1 MARRSIE
8 MRMAIGDSRE
18 VKKGM
23 KCECCGKCRMLDGV
37 IIKPDGE
44 NELDPCIYEP
54 IEEYGN
60 VTVTIS
66 RCINCGHIDISWRRQ
81 EDTVDLTEL
90 L

>member
-1 MARRSIE
+1 
-8 MRMAIGDSRE
+8 MR
-18 VKKGM
+18 
-23 KCECCGKCRMLDGV
+23 CECCGKCKMPDGLV
-37 IIKPDGE
+37 IKPDGE

-54 IEEYGN
+54 VEEYGN

-66 RCINCGHIDISWRRQ
+66 RCVNCGHIDISWRRQ